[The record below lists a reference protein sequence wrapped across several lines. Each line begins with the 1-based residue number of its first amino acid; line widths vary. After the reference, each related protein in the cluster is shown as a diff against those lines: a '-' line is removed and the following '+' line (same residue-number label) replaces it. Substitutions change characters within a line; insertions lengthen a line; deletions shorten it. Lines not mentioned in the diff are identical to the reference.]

1 MLAKI
6 RQWRGPLLFVAI
18 LYAVELLDEL
28 SYGLHGAVLP
38 FLKNDFALTY
48 VQVGLL
54 STLPAL
60 IALIGDPIIGLLGD
74 TRHRRALVVG
84 GIAATAVG
92 LWLTALSQT
101 FGLILLSFCVLY
113 IASGAY
119 VNLAQ
124 GTLIDLNPARA
135 EQTMARWTLVGSIGV
150 VVSPLILT
158 VVFAAG
164 SSWRG
169 VYLGLAVVAGM
180 YTLVLVR
187 QRFDAHTG
195 AQDESVSPR
204 KLWRS
209 LIAALRNRSL
219 LRWLILTELA
229 DFMLDQLLEVTG
241 LYFHDVAG
249 VSLAGASGAVAV
261 FAIAGLI
268 GNALIVPALE
278 KVRGL
283 RLIRVT
289 AIIVLMAYAAMLI
302 TSAVWLKYVLIA
314 VISFS
319 TAGWFAILRAKCFE
333 LLPGQ
338 SGLVIAATSLVN
350 VIGLFVPVILGGI
363 ADAIGLQAA
372 MWLLAI
378 GPVALIIGVR

>member
-18 LYAVELLDEL
+18 LYAVELLDEV

-60 IALIGDPIIGLLGD
+60 ISLIGDPIIGLLGD

-164 SSWRG
+164 SS
-169 VYLGLAVVAGM
+169 
-180 YTLVLVR
+180 
-187 QRFDAHTG
+187 
-195 AQDESVSPR
+195 
-204 KLWRS
+204 
-209 LIAALRNRSL
+209 
-219 LRWLILTELA
+219 
-229 DFMLDQLLEVTG
+229 
-241 LYFHDVAG
+241 
-249 VSLAGASGAVAV
+249 
-261 FAIAGLI
+261 
-268 GNALIVPALE
+268 
-278 KVRGL
+278 
-283 RLIRVT
+283 
-289 AIIVLMAYAAMLI
+289 
-302 TSAVWLKYVLIA
+302 
-314 VISFS
+314 
-319 TAGWFAILRAKCFE
+319 
-333 LLPGQ
+333 
-338 SGLVIAATSLVN
+338 
-350 VIGLFVPVILGGI
+350 GG
-363 ADAIGLQAA
+363 
-372 MWLLAI
+372 
-378 GPVALIIGVR
+378 